1 MDCEEIIYTGYAVT
15 RMFERSIQTSDI
27 RHVIESGEIISD
39 YPNDIALHLAVYLGW
54 ARTRPL
60 HVVVAF
66 DEENKRC
73 YVITCYIPEQ
83 SQWESDFKS
92 RRKL

>member
-39 YPNDIALHLAVYLGW
+39 YPNDIALHLAVY
-54 ARTRPL
+54 
-60 HVVVAF
+60 
-66 DEENKRC
+66 
-73 YVITCYIPEQ
+73 
-83 SQWESDFKS
+83 S
-92 RRKL
+92 

>member
-1 MDCEEIIYTGYAVT
+1 MDCKEIIYTGHAVT
-15 RMFERSIQTSDI
+15 RMFERNVNTSDI
-27 RHVIESGEIISD
+27 RQVIESGEVIAD
-39 YPNDIALHLAVYLGW
+39 YPDDSPSPSCLLLGW
-54 ARTRPL
+54 AKNRPL

-73 YVITCYIPEQ
+73 YVITCYIPDQ

>member
-1 MDCEEIIYTGYAVT
+1 MDCEEIIYTGHAVA
-15 RMFERSIQTSDI
+15 RMFERKIQTSEI
-27 RHVIESGEIISD
+27 RHVIESGEAIKD
-39 YPNDIALHLAVYLGW
+39 YPDDSPSPSCLLLGW
-54 ARTRPL
+54 VKDCPL

-73 YVITCYIPEQ
+73 YVITCYIPDQ
-83 SQWESDFKS
+83 SQWQSDFKS